1 MVVTKSM
8 VSVCGIMIS
17 MVKVVG
23 SWFSLGR
30 SFAVVGVNSN
40 MMRIEGPGCRVSQT
54 VVKPR
59 IRFRLSQGQSY
70 NGKEYLKINAMKDT
84 IVR

>member
-1 MVVTKSM
+1 M

-30 SFAVVGVNSN
+30 SFAVVVVCSN
-40 MMRIEGPGCRVSQT
+40 MMRIEGPGSKVSQT

-59 IRFRLSQGQSY
+59 ISLRLRFRLSKGQSY